1 MTAHAVLGASSAD
14 RWMNCAASVRLS
26 KGLPE
31 SPSEHAAEG
40 TAAHELAERC
50 LTQKRD
56 TAHAYL
62 GETIPVGRDFSF
74 EVDEEMAD
82 AVDVYLREIDR
93 IREEAPDLEEW
104 VERRFSL
111 EALQPPSPM
120 FGTGDYVAYS
130 RALRKL
136 WVRDYKHGR
145 GKRVEAIGNPQLRY
159 YGLGAL
165 LSLPLHLPVREV
177 DLGIVQPRVGN
188 VVSEVIDA
196 EVLLDFA
203 GDLIAA
209 AHATEAADAKAV
221 PGEWCRWCKAKAIC
235 PALQSQALETARV
248 EFGSPAT
255 PPSPA
260 SLTPAQVAEVLA
272 KADVIEDWIAAVRK
286 HALLEAEQGRAPP
299 GFKLV
304 AKRAVRKWAADEEAV
319 ANRLSIES
327 RLDYAEFFERKL
339 VSPAQAEKL
348 LKTAKAKLPE
358 GLVNS
363 VSSGYTLATE
373 DDKRPAV
380 NLLSAGDEFDVAP
393 QP

>member
-1 MTAHAVLGASSAD
+1 MS
-14 RWMNCAASVRLS
+14 CAASVRLS

-50 LTQKRD
+50 LTNKRH
-56 TAHAYL
+56 TARDYL
-62 GETIPVGRDFSF
+62 GDTIPVGRDFSF

-93 IREEAPDLEEW
+93 IREEGPDLEEW

-111 EALQPPSPM
+111 EALRPPQPM
-120 FGTGDYVAYS
+120 FGTSDYTAYS
-130 RALRKL
+130 RANRTLY
-136 WVRDYKHGR
+136 VRDYKHGR
-145 GKRVEAIGNPQLRY
+145 GKRVDVEGNPQIFY
-159 YGLGAL
+159 YALGAL
-165 LSLPLHLPVREV
+165 LSLPRDYPVKWV
-177 DLGIVQPRVGN
+177 DVGIVQPRVGN
-188 VVSEVIDA
+188 VANQVVEA
-196 EVLLDFA
+196 EALLDFA
-203 GDLIAA
+203 GELMEAA
-209 AHATEAADAKAV
+209 RATEDPNAIPV

-304 AKRAVRKWAADEEAV
+304 AKRAVRKWAADDEYTVPELVLAT
-319 ANRLSIES
+319 NGTLTY
-327 RLDYAEFFERKL
+327 DDFYERKL